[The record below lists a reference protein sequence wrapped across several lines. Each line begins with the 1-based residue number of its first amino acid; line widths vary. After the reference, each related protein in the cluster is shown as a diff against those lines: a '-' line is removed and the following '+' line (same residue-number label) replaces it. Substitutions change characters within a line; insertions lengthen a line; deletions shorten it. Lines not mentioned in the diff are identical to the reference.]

1 MNFVVS
7 DGTNIV
13 GCRFRWGRRQCNTP
27 LRGSRRG
34 GTSRTTSA
42 SAPGGGEGGAVTVRV
57 RRVAAAAAAAGGGA
71 TVDVPYPASVGRLT
85 RPRLNPF
92 RSPVSA
98 RGSDNALPTY
108 SNAFVFGWG
117 VDL

>member
-1 MNFVVS
+1 VWRPTALALARAGTPFVVT
-7 DGTNIV
+7 DYTEEAACLAFAALERV
-13 GCRFRWGRRQCNTP
+13 H
-27 LRGSRRG
+27 
-34 GTSRTTSA
+34 
-42 SAPGGGEGGAVTVRV
+42 GE
-57 RRVAAAAAAAGGGA
+57 AAAAAAAGGGA